1 MKYIISLSG
10 GIGSYFT
17 LKRVLE
23 KQDKEDVIAVFCDT
37 LQEDGD
43 LYRFLN
49 DIENKFDLKIIRLSI
64 GKTPFE
70 LAYEDNFLYNS
81 RIANCSKKLKS
92 KPFNEWLK
100 ANFKEDECILY
111 LGIDWTETHRCEAIR
126 KIINL
131 IKLNFLCV
139 KIH

>member
-1 MKYIISLSG
+1 MKHIISLSG
-10 GIGSYFT
+10 GIGTYFT

-23 KQDKEDVIAVFCDT
+23 KQYKEDVMAVFCDT

-49 DIENKFDLKIIRLSI
+49 DIENKFDLEIIRLSI
-64 GKTPFE
+64 GKTLFE

-92 KPFNEWLK
+92 KPF
-100 ANFKEDECILY
+100 
-111 LGIDWTETHRCEAIR
+111 
-126 KIINL
+126 
-131 IKLNFLCV
+131 V
-139 KIH
+139 KVFTF